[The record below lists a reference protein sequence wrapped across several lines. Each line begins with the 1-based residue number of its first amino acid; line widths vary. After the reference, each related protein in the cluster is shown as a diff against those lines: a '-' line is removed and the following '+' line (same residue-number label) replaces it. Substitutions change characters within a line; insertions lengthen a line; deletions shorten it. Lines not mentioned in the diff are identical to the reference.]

1 MAKRRATVD
10 SDDEDQL
17 ENSQAS
23 KRARTEEDS
32 DDEPQVV
39 ESSPAPKREKKR
51 AAKGKAKAKRKGDDD
66 DDDSDEEEFDVEGDE
81 EEDKKFEEENEGK
94 IRAAIEAK
102 RKLEVHGVSNFD
114 IPPSSCTN
122 VGVHKGIAEHGI
134 IERVEM
140 IDFMCHKVSF
150 GIFDP
155 SLAVLPSH
163 KFLTFNFGP
172 QINFIIGQY
181 HFTTIS

>member
-32 DDEPQVV
+32 DDEPQVI
-39 ESSPAPKREKKR
+39 ESSPAPKREKH
-51 AAKGKAKAKRKGDDD
+51 AAKGKAKRKRDDD
-66 DDDSDEEEFDVEGDE
+66 DDGSDEEEFNVEGDE

-94 IRAAIEAK
+94 IRAAIELK

-114 IPPSSCTN
+114 ILPSSCAN

-140 IDFMCHKVSF
+140 VDFMCHKVSF
-150 GIFDP
+150 SIFVP
-155 SLAVLPSH
+155 SLAV
-163 KFLTFNFGP
+163 
-172 QINFIIGQY
+172 
-181 HFTTIS
+181 